1 MAPPKRRTGGRVTP
15 KGTTPG
21 DARRSV
27 PKADVEDGV
36 HRASTASSRYTPPKS
51 VVLKEPSRV
60 LPIAMFTLW
69 ILGALV
75 IIFNYLD
82 VLLPGATNNW
92 YLLVGLGLILAG
104 LFVATK
110 WE

>member
-21 DARRSV
+21 AVRRV
-27 PKADVEDGV
+27 PTAAADDKV
-36 HRASTASSRYTPPKS
+36 HRATTASSRYTPPKA

-60 LPIAMFTLW
+60 LPIVMFSLW

-75 IIFNYLD
+75 IIFNYLG
-82 VLLPGATNNW
+82 VLLPGATDNW